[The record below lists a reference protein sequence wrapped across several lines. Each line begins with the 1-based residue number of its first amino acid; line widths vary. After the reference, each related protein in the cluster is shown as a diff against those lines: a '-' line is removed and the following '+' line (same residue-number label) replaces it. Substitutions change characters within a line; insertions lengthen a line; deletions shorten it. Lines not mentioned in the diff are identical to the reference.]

1 MGPPNFAIICN
12 NNTMTITK
20 IHARSVYDSRGNP
33 TVEVDIVTETGLHRA
48 IVPSGAS
55 TGTHEA
61 CELRDGDKSKW
72 GGKGV
77 TKAVGNVNDTIAPA
91 LIKEKLDV
99 KDQSAVDAF
108 LNKLDGTTNK
118 TNLGANAILGVSM
131 AIAKA
136 AAAEKG
142 VPLYAHISDLAGTKK
157 PYVLPV
163 PFMNVLNGG
172 SHAGG
177 RMAFQEFMIVPS
189 EPPTFSEA
197 MRQGAEVYQILKA
210 LTKKRYGQSAGNVGD
225 EGGVAPD
232 IQTPEEA
239 LDLITEAIEAAG
251 YTGQIKIA
259 MDVASSEFYKADEK
273 KYDLDFKNPD
283 SDKSKWLTY
292 EQLAELY
299 KSLSQKYPI
308 VSIEDPFAE
317 DDWEAWSYFYKT
329 SDFQIVGDDLTVT
342 NPDFIKKAI
351 ELKSCN
357 SLLLKV
363 NQIGTI
369 TEAINAAKD
378 SFAAGWGVMVSHRSG
393 ETEDVTIADIVV
405 GLRAGQIKTGAP
417 ARSERLAKLN
427 QILRIEEEL
436 GDKAIYAGDKFRTA
450 VNM

>member
-1 MGPPNFAIICN
+1 
-12 NNTMTITK
+12 
-20 IHARSVYDSRGNP
+20 
-33 TVEVDIVTETGLHRA
+33 
-48 IVPSGAS
+48 
-55 TGTHEA
+55 
-61 CELRDGDKSKW
+61 
-72 GGKGV
+72 
-77 TKAVGNVNDTIAPA
+77 
-91 LIKEKLDV
+91 
-99 KDQSAVDAF
+99 
-108 LNKLDGTTNK
+108 
-118 TNLGANAILGVSM
+118 
-131 AIAKA
+131 
-136 AAAEKG
+136 
-142 VPLYAHISDLAGTKK
+142 
-157 PYVLPV
+157 
-163 PFMNVLNGG
+163 
-172 SHAGG
+172 
-177 RMAFQEFMIVPS
+177 
-189 EPPTFSEA
+189 
-197 MRQGAEVYQILKA
+197 MRQGAEVYQKLKTLA
-210 LTKKRYGQSAGNVGD
+210 KKKYGQSAGNVGD

-259 MDVASSEFYKADEK
+259 MDVASSEFYKVDEK

-299 KSLSQKYPI
+299 KSLSEKYPI

-342 NPDFIKKAI
+342 NPEFIKKAI
-351 ELKSCN
+351 EQKSCN
-357 SLLLKV
+357 ALLLKV

-369 TEAINAAKD
+369 TEAIQAAKD
-378 SFAAGWGVMVSHRSG
+378 AFGAGWGVMVSHRSG

-436 GDKAIYAGDKFRTA
+436 GDKAVYAGENFRTA